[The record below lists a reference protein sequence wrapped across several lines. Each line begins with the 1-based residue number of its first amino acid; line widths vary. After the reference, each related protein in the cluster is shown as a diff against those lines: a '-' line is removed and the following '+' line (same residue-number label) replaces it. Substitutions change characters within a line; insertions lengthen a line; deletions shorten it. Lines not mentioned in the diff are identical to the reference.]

1 MTFSWR
7 TRRGRSREIREWG
20 DLRKSAGGSV
30 SQRALQVERTKR
42 DGRKGS
48 EKSKQFSLVSVRAA
62 SVSAKSPHSCLTLCD
77 PVDCSPLGSPSM
89 IFSRQEYWSGLP
101 FPPLGNLPR
110 PGIEPL
116 SHVSCTGGWVLHR
129 HRHLSEYGIWKVE
142 SLNLDDRTANSR
154 LKELVY

>member
-1 MTFSWR
+1 MTFSWS
-7 TRRGRSREIREWG
+7 TRRGRSREIRQWG

-30 SQRALQVERTKR
+30 SQRALQVERTKG

-48 EKSKQFSLVSVRAA
+48 EKSKQFYLLSVCTAF
-62 SVSAKSPHSCLTLCD
+62 VNAKSPHSCLTLCD
-77 PVDCSPLGSPSM
+77 PVDPSM
-89 IFSRQEYWSGLP
+89 RFSRQEYWSGLP
-101 FPPLGNLPR
+101 FPPPGDLPR

-116 SHVSCTGGWVLHR
+116 SHVSCTGGRVLR
-129 HRHLSEYGIWKVE
+129 CHRHLSEYGIWKVE